1 MVMTQ
6 AAVFDRAEQR
16 LAWLAQRRQSRGQTV
31 AGAETP
37 ASQSFRSIPFAVA
50 RAAPSVGTEF
60 GATERESAS
69 IARLYSKPMSLFR
82 LALGRNQ

>member
-1 MVMTQ
+1 MTQ

-50 RAAPSVGTEF
+50 RAAPPSVGTEF